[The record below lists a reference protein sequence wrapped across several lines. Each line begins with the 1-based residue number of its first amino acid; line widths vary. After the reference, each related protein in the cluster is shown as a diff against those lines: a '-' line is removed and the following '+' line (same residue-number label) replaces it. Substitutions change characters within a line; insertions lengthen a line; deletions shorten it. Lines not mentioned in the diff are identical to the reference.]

1 MADSPSNPARRRF
14 LTGAATA
21 VGAVGVGFA
30 AVPFLSSFQP
40 SAKAE
45 AAGAPVDVNI
55 AKLSPG
61 QMTTV
66 SWRGKPVYVV
76 HRTDRMLEFLPE
88 LNDEVQD
95 PDSRVVDQQPP
106 FAANIYRAREESK
119 RYLVVVGICTHLG
132 CAPTYRPE
140 VAPDDLGDDWK
151 GGFFCPCHGSK
162 FDISGRVYKGVPA
175 PTNLEVPPYV
185 YVSSDIGDIIR
196 VGGTEEEAA

>member
-40 SAKAE
+40 SAKAQ
-45 AAGAPVDVNI
+45 AAGAPVDMNI
-55 AKLSPG
+55 GKLAPG

-66 SWRGKPVYVV
+66 AWRGKPVYVV
-76 HRTDRMLEFLPE
+76 NRTDRMLDSLSEIEDRLS
-88 LNDEVQD
+88 D
-95 PDSRVVDQQPP
+95 PHSKVASQQPE
-106 FAANIYRAREESK
+106 FATNLYRARKEHE
-119 RYLVVVGICTHLG
+119 RYLVIVGLCTHLG

-140 VAPDDLGDDWK
+140 VAPDDLGDDWR

-162 FDISGRVYKGVPA
+162 FDLSGRVYKGVPA
-175 PTNLEVPPYV
+175 PTNLVVPQYV
-185 YVSSDIGDIIR
+185 YITDEIIR
-196 VGGTEEEAA
+196 VGGTEEDLA

>member
-40 SAKAE
+40 SAKAQ

-55 AKLSPG
+55 GKLSAG

-66 SWRGKPVYVV
+66 AWRGKPVYVV
-76 HRTDRMLEFLPE
+76 HRTDRMLESLPE
-88 LNDEVQD
+88 MDDRLRDPNSEVAT
-95 PDSRVVDQQPP
+95 QQPE
-106 FAANIYRAREESK
+106 FAANPYRAREENE
-119 RYLVVVGICTHLG
+119 RFLVIVGLCTHLG

-140 VAPDDLGDDWK
+140 VAPDDLGDDWQ

-175 PTNLEVPPYV
+175 PTNLEVPQYV
-185 YVSSDIGDIIR
+185 YVTEEIIR
-196 VGGTEEEAA
+196 VGGTEEDVA

>member
-40 SAKAE
+40 SAKAQ

-55 AKLSPG
+55 GKLSPG

-66 SWRGKPVYVV
+66 AWRGKPVYVV
-76 HRTDRMLEFLPE
+76 HRTDRMLESLPE
-88 LNDEVQD
+88 MDDRLSDPKSEVASQT
-95 PDSRVVDQQPP
+95 PS
-106 FAANIYRAREESK
+106 FAANTYRARENHE

-140 VAPDDLGDDWK
+140 VAPDDLGDDWQ

-162 FDISGRVYKGVPA
+162 FDISGRVYKGMPA
-175 PTNLEVPPYV
+175 PSNLEVPEYFYV
-185 YVSSDIGDIIR
+185 DDSIVR
-196 VGGTEEEAA
+196 VGATEEGVA

>member
-40 SAKAE
+40 SAKAQ
-45 AAGAPVDVNI
+45 AAGAPVDVN
-55 AKLSPG
+55 AGNLAPG

-66 SWRGKPVYVV
+66 AWRGKPVYVV
-76 HRTDRMLEFLPE
+76 HRTDRMLETLS
-88 LNDEVQD
+88 EVTDQLRD
-95 PDSRVVDQQPP
+95 PDSAVETQQPA
-106 FAANIYRAREESK
+106 FATNQYRSREQNE
-119 RYLVVVGICTHLG
+119 RFLVIVGLCTHLG

-140 VAPDDLGDDWK
+140 VAPEDLGEDWK

-162 FDISGRVYKGVPA
+162 FDLSGRVYKGVPA
-175 PTNLEVPPYV
+175 PTNLEVPQYT
-185 YVSSDIGDIIR
+185 YVSEQVIR
-196 VGGTEEEAA
+196 VGGTEEEDA